1 MQVNI
6 KYWINFTITTLLIF
20 GAHWMPSF
28 YCVTEY
34 GATILLIFVGLIFG
48 FATVGL
54 IEPSFMALLSIGFTE
69 YGTVGT
75 VLKDALGSNTILFTI
90 GVMILSA
97 TLEESGVTQKLVDWV
112 VTNKYIK
119 KSPWTLT
126 FVILLASY
134 LVALFVNAV
143 VPMLLFWSFVSTLC
157 DKARFEKNAKWP
169 AVMYFGIAYMATV
182 ASFIMPFQVGV
193 IANFGMLAAA
203 SNGTITYSVAP
214 YLIWSTICS
223 LLLFVESINDSST
236 TSEKLDFNRNQLI
249 SIIMLS
255 VMTVVLVI
263 SSMFPDSSLLGQFF
277 AKLETSGIILLL
289 LIVLLSIRIKGKAI
303 FQFSTLLSKGVIWDI
318 IFMLATIFFVVS
330 VLTDPK
336 TGIAEMI
343 QALCTPFI
351 SKMSPLVFIVSVSL
365 VILILSNLMMNAAV
379 CCTLIPVLYILTE
392 NSDVNILLFV
402 AMINFLGGMAL
413 LLPGSSAGSAMLY
426 AQIPTKWIAK
436 KNILIYSLFTIIA
449 TYIVILLIGYPLG
462 KILL

>member
-1 MQVNI
+1 
-6 KYWINFTITTLLIF
+6 
-20 GAHWMPSF
+20 
-28 YCVTEY
+28 
-34 GATILLIFVGLIFG
+34 
-48 FATVGL
+48 
-54 IEPSFMALLSIGFTE
+54 
-69 YGTVGT
+69 
-75 VLKDALGSNTILFTI
+75 
-90 GVMILSA
+90 
-97 TLEESGVTQKLVDWV
+97 
-112 VTNKYIK
+112 
-119 KSPWTLT
+119 
-126 FVILLASY
+126 
-134 LVALFVNAV
+134 
-143 VPMLLFWSFVSTLC
+143 
-157 DKARFEKNAKWP
+157 
-169 AVMYFGIAYMATV
+169 
-182 ASFIMPFQVGV
+182 
-193 IANFGMLAAA
+193 
-203 SNGTITYSVAP
+203 
-214 YLIWSTICS
+214 
-223 LLLFVESINDSST
+223 
-236 TSEKLDFNRNQLI
+236 
-249 SIIMLS
+249 
-255 VMTVVLVI
+255 
-263 SSMFPDSSLLGQFF
+263 MFPDSSLLVFF

>member
-28 YCVTEY
+28 YCVSEY

-223 LLLFVESINDSST
+223 LLLFVAYWLFIRYIIRPDIQLLESINDSST

-255 VMTVVLVI
+255 V
-263 SSMFPDSSLLGQFF
+263 
-277 AKLETSGIILLL
+277 
-289 LIVLLSIRIKGKAI
+289 
-303 FQFSTLLSKGVIWDI
+303 
-318 IFMLATIFFVVS
+318 
-330 VLTDPK
+330 
-336 TGIAEMI
+336 
-343 QALCTPFI
+343 
-351 SKMSPLVFIVSVSL
+351 
-365 VILILSNLMMNAAV
+365 
-379 CCTLIPVLYILTE
+379 
-392 NSDVNILLFV
+392 
-402 AMINFLGGMAL
+402 
-413 LLPGSSAGSAMLY
+413 
-426 AQIPTKWIAK
+426 
-436 KNILIYSLFTIIA
+436 
-449 TYIVILLIGYPLG
+449 
-462 KILL
+462 